1 MPNKYE
7 KYRRTSCDCG
17 RPTYAVS
24 VGAWVCRPCFEAQ
37 SRFDYINMIK
47 SNQAANRLDTPADLA
62 ARRVEDRERRNSV
75 FAEPYIVRLNGRS
88 AF

>member
-7 KYRRTSCDCG
+7 KYRRTFCDCG

-47 SNQAANRLDTPADLA
+47 SNQAANRIDTPAELTE
-62 ARRVEDRERRNSV
+62 RRIEARERRNSV
-75 FAEPYIVRLNGRS
+75 FAEPYTVRLAGRCN
-88 AF
+88 F